1 MLLCDKSYQCL
12 RTQEA
17 VLVKHTL
24 SVLLC
29 INMPWARKLTRKNI
43 NLSSPEVTV

>member
-24 SVLLC
+24 SVLC